1 MAILRLFLAAGTTI
15 VLYGVY
21 KLGVQLLAPYF
32 SPLRDLPGPKS
43 KSFIWG
49 NLGEIRKAENSKLH
63 EEWIEKYGKV
73 IKYKGFFNVSCIL
86 PSSVNTPAHLSQQ
99 TDRLYT
105 TDMRAL
111 NHILTHSVDYQ
122 KPEMARFNL
131 ARLLGDGKHLNP
143 TLSSL
148 NSRCH

>member
-73 IKYKGFFNVSCIL
+73 IKYKGFFNVSCIV
-86 PSSVNTPAHLSQQ
+86 PSSVKFERTPLISLERPTGCTQ
-99 TDRLYT
+99 RIC
-105 TDMRAL
+105 AL
-111 NHILTHSVDYQ
+111 
-122 KPEMARFNL
+122 
-131 ARLLGDGKHLNP
+131 
-143 TLSSL
+143 
-148 NSRCH
+148 

>member
-1 MAILRLFLAAGTTI
+1 MCSPFALPSPTTIMAILRLFLAAGTT
-15 VLYGVY
+15 VALYGAY

-73 IKYKGFFNVSCIL
+73 IKYKGFFNVSCIV
-86 PSSVNTPAHLSQQ
+86 PSSVKFERTPLISL
-99 TDRLYT
+99 DRPT
-105 TDMRAL
+105 GCTQRICAL
-111 NHILTHSVDYQ
+111 
-122 KPEMARFNL
+122 
-131 ARLLGDGKHLNP
+131 
-143 TLSSL
+143 
-148 NSRCH
+148 